1 MNIKQ
6 VMVPVD
12 DSQYSFDAVQYSID
26 YAESTE
32 CQILLLHCHKQFP
45 TVIGEPHLQASINK
59 ILENANKL
67 MEPYREIYHEN
78 GVHFKELLLEEPAGK
93 VISETAKIEDINLII
108 MGSRGKSDLAGLILG
123 STTHK
128 VLHTAPCPVL
138 VVR

>member
-1 MNIKQ
+1 MKIKQ
-6 VMVPVD
+6 IMVPVD

-26 YAESTE
+26 YAKSIE

-45 TVIGEPHLQASINK
+45 TVIGEPHLQTAINR
-59 ILENANKL
+59 ILENANNL
-67 MEPYREIYHEN
+67 LEPYREIYQEN
-78 GVHFKELLLEEPAGK
+78 GVPFKELLLEEPAGR
-93 VISETAKIEDINLII
+93 VISETAGIEGINLII